1 MFRARDYYQVARENE
16 DVFRN
21 ILRDLRDHRKDRP
34 MGSYVP
40 QDLETETNIDEIFHK
55 YSEGERTG
63 RFTIT
68 NFTKPDKT
76 KATIGFQD
84 IAILSGGGAEL
95 CYLVKEDD
103 SVQYKE
109 PVFTMMSFI

>member
-1 MFRARDYYQVARENE
+1 MFMLRDYYQIARENE

-21 ILRDLRDHRKDRP
+21 ILRDLRDHRTKRP

-40 QDLETETNIDEIFHK
+40 KDLETEANIDEIFHK

-68 NFTKPDKT
+68 DFTRPDKT
-76 KATIGFQD
+76 NATIGFQD
-84 IAILSGGGAEL
+84 TAFLSGGGTEL
-95 CYLVKEDD
+95 RYLVKDDD
-103 SVQYKE
+103 SVQYEE
-109 PVFTMMSFI
+109 PIFTMMSLV